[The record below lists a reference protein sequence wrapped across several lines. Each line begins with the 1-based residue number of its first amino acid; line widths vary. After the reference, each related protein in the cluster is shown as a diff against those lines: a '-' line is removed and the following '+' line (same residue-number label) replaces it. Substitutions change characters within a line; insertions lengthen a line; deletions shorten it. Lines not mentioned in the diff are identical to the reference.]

1 METKDKITH
10 EYCNNCG
17 CEVELEN
24 EFKVQKCPIC
34 GHYIVPCNL
43 CPMTDCVGDT
53 KCPLSILSDIL
64 ESENEEVIT
73 IEKEFI
79 KYAKQRAIES
89 KGTNYEWDFEKLYP
103 NEIEFL
109 YIIRQHPKFNINDK
123 SCWEDIIDW
132 FEDVLLEI

>member
-1 METKDKITH
+1 METKDKFTY

-43 CPMTDCVGDT
+43 CPIDCVS
-53 KCPLSILSDIL
+53 KCPLEILCNNL
-64 ESENEEVIT
+64 ENENKEV
-73 IEKEFI
+73 IEKEKELI

-109 YIIRQHPKFNINDK
+109 YIIRQHPKYNINDK